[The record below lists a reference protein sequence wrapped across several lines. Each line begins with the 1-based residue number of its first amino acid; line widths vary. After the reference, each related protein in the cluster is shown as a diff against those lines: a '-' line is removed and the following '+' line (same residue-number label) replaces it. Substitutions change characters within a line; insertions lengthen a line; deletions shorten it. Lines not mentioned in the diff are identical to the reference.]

1 MGSIFRSN
9 NPLRR
14 EHAGRANAAAPVGAL
29 AQTKSSWAKPVT
41 SFDELAKVYAEPLR
55 QLLGEAKLPY
65 AVLTPTYAGHLH
77 PENEKL
83 VFMHDGRLH
92 VWERAQS
99 GLSCVSYA
107 LQAIHLLE
115 SVNILLY
122 SRLGI
127 HGAARDGK
135 LTTSLLRFNSVSGY
149 LFYPFIQAVRGAG
162 GAASEAEIAK
172 LADLCAPNFKF
183 MNYARHALGT
193 DDRIVDALWQ
203 SEIRTILITLLGRAI
218 YRSRDTTHLLI
229 LTERELLF
237 LHEDEL
243 SPRGLDGS
251 RYGGVWT
258 WIPLSKIIATTLTKT
273 AENLLVLSVQL
284 PGKDSL
290 RSLFLAAQQ
299 GDVERFVGRIENHR

>member
-1 MGSIFRSN
+1 MWSIFRSN
-9 NPLRR
+9 NPSKR
-14 EHAGRANAAAPVGAL
+14 EHARHANAAARIGAL
-29 AQTKSSWAKPVT
+29 AQTKLSWAKPIT
-41 SFDELAKVYAEPLR
+41 SYDELADIYAKRLR
-55 QLLGEAKLPY
+55 QLLREADFPY
-65 AVLTPTYAGHLH
+65 AVLTPTYEGHIH

-83 VFMHDGRLH
+83 VFIHDGRLH
-92 VWERAQS
+92 VWEKTQS

-127 HGAARDGK
+127 HGAASDGTLK
-135 LTTSLLRFNSVSGY
+135 TSLLRFNRVSGY
-149 LFYPFIQAVRGAG
+149 LFCPFLEAIRGAG
-162 GAASEAEIAK
+162 GDARGAEIEK
-172 LADLCAPNFKF
+172 LTDLCKPNLKF
-183 MNYARHALGT
+183 TNYAGRALRT
-193 DDRIVDALWQ
+193 DDNIVDALWQ
-203 SEIRTILITLLGRAI
+203 PEIRTALITVLGRSV
-218 YRSRDTTHLLI
+218 YRNIATTHLVL
-229 LTERELLF
+229 LTEREFIF

-258 WIPLSKIIATTLTKT
+258 WIPLRKIIATTLTKN

-284 PGKDSL
+284 PGKDSV

-299 GDVERFVGRIENHR
+299 GDVERSVSRISNRR